1 MQQPTPSKLA
11 AALRVWIDV
20 GLVAVTL
27 LVVALA
33 VWLVVTSFRLGR
45 PGTIGDGAVW
55 VGIGTGQF
63 IPVQRLELRQGA
75 GQPPLGDP
83 ALVKARGELR
93 FHTRRVDLMLLG
105 FLPMFVVAGAVL
117 AGGWQL
123 RQVLVTV
130 ARGEAF
136 AAANPPRIAA
146 IGWIIV
152 ALTAIEPLLAYLP
165 AAVVLRSVDV
175 EGIDLSPTLMF
186 DTGTL
191 LTGLLII
198 VLAAV
203 FREGVRLHEEQ
214 SLTV

>member
-1 MQQPTPSKLA
+1 MQQPPRSKLA
-11 AALRVWIDV
+11 AVLRVWVDV
-20 GLVAVTL
+20 GLAA
-27 LVVALA
+27 VALA
-33 VWLVVTSFRLGR
+33 VLALTVYVVITSFQLSR
-45 PGTIGDGAVW
+45 PGTVGDGAVW
-55 VGIGTGQF
+55 VGIGNGSF
-63 IPVQRLELRQGA
+63 VPIQRLELRPSA
-75 GQPPLGDP
+75 GEPPLSDP

-105 FLPMFVVAGAVL
+105 FLPMLLVAAAVL

-123 RQVLVTV
+123 RQVLAAV
-130 ARGEAF
+130 ARGEPF
-136 AAANPPRIAA
+136 AAANPRRISA
-146 IGWIIV
+146 IGWIVV
-152 ALTAIEPLLAYLP
+152 AVTATEPLLAYLP
-165 AAVVLRSVDV
+165 ASVVLRTAEV

-191 LTGLLII
+191 LTGLVII